1 MLVEFVILH
10 YARKLFDFSKHLIA
24 NLNHVQKVQ
33 KLVCEFIIF

>member
-24 NLNHVQKVQ
+24 NLNPCPKSL
-33 KLVCEFIIF
+33 KTCL